1 MACITGYTNGVYSY
15 IDCCGVARVGVSSGE
30 TVCLNQS
37 YSGSVVNIVI
47 NTGSTCTSNCIDLPV
62 IGYFFT
68 VTGTC
73 DSPTGKV
80 VINPVGGYPPYTVDP
95 IYPIGHGLSTK
106 TGTTEITYTGLSAT
120 TYVFRLN
127 DSLGYQNA
135 ETYINI
141 SVGTCN
147 EGNIIDVNGTNC
159 GLTNGYLTVSGTSLF
174 PPYDLLLYKNESLLL
189 IEKAEIFPYTFTELD
204 EGIYSVLI
212 SDASITT
219 AKTENVVISA
229 STEIN
234 FGLWKVDTSRC
245 LLDTGK
251 LAVTGITGVGPYTY
265 LWSNGQTGQTIT
277 GLTIGE
283 YSLTVTD
290 SKGCSL
296 TKSSYVG
303 SAEELGI
310 GLIYSEQPNCFASD
324 GEISITLTGG
334 TVPFYYSA
342 SSGNFGVT
350 LSDTFTISGLPSGDY
365 SILVKDANF
374 CSLSVLTTLNAVNGF
389 RDVRNVITNSVCNK
403 NNASLKTTITGLYGF
418 YLYSLSGQNTNI
430 VYEEYTQN
438 QNATFSN
445 LVSDTYL
452 LKISGQSSNCLY
464 TETIEISA
472 VNKFNLTATTTPSS
486 CGSPNGSIYVEVGTG
501 YTAPLDYVLSN
512 GQNLIDVPFSSYT
525 FNYLIPG
532 DYILQVT
539 DSENCTVSLN
549 LNIPLSG
556 SLSST
561 LTKTECKNANDG
573 VATVTIFEGTP
584 PFTYNW
590 SDNTPSGSTGS
601 TVTGL
606 SGGTYDVTITD
617 GNGCTN
623 YWPFTI
629 TCNQILVSGRTR
641 YNIFNKSFI
650 NTSGT
655 RRTISKMLNE
665 GFVDLTT
672 GYTNC
677 ILNTAVLNAV
687 FTINGSATTQNF
699 IYADDG
705 AWQRA
710 VETILSGIPQ
720 VTSYTVNVLNNVLI
734 IICDCDQMG
743 NNFFK
748 LELSITYDISC
759 DQIKTP
765 TPTPTMT
772 STPTPTPTISP
783 TPTATPTPTP
793 TPAGFT
799 WYNNGEYYNTADED
813 ICIDSGCNVR
823 LYTTGS
829 TINLGNIVYTNPTL
843 TTKYVGTNLDP
854 KNGGWA
860 RIYLSNSCPITA
872 RNVVQVDG
880 DGIIITK
887 YTC

>member
-1 MACITGYTNGVYSY
+1 
-15 IDCCGVARVGVSSGE
+15 
-30 TVCLNQS
+30 
-37 YSGSVVNIVI
+37 
-47 NTGSTCTSNCIDLPV
+47 
-62 IGYFFT
+62 
-68 VTGTC
+68 
-73 DSPTGKV
+73 
-80 VINPVGGYPPYTVDP
+80 
-95 IYPIGHGLSTK
+95 
-106 TGTTEITYTGLSAT
+106 
-120 TYVFRLN
+120 
-127 DSLGYQNA
+127 
-135 ETYINI
+135 
-141 SVGTCN
+141 
-147 EGNIIDVNGTNC
+147 
-159 GLTNGYLTVSGTSLF
+159 
-174 PPYDLLLYKNESLLL
+174 
-189 IEKAEIFPYTFTELD
+189 
-204 EGIYSVLI
+204 
-212 SDASITT
+212 
-219 AKTENVVISA
+219 
-229 STEIN
+229 
-234 FGLWKVDTSRC
+234 
-245 LLDTGK
+245 
-251 LAVTGITGVGPYTY
+251 
-265 LWSNGQTGQTIT
+265 
-277 GLTIGE
+277 
-283 YSLTVTD
+283 
-290 SKGCSL
+290 
-296 TKSSYVG
+296 
-303 SAEELGI
+303 
-310 GLIYSEQPNCFASD
+310 
-324 GEISITLTGG
+324 
-334 TVPFYYSA
+334 
-342 SSGNFGVT
+342 
-350 LSDTFTISGLPSGDY
+350 
-365 SILVKDANF
+365 
-374 CSLSVLTTLNAVNGF
+374 
-389 RDVRNVITNSVCNK
+389 
-403 NNASLKTTITGLYGF
+403 
-418 YLYSLSGQNTNI
+418 LSGQNTNI

-438 QNATFSN
+438 QNVTFGN

-464 TETIEISA
+464 SETIEISA
-472 VNKFNLTATTTPSS
+472 VDKFNLTATTTPSS

-539 DSENCTVSLN
+539 DSENCTVTLN

-556 SLSST
+556 NLSTT

-573 VATVTIFEGTP
+573 IATVTIFEGTP

-601 TVTGL
+601 TITNL

-629 TCNQILVSGRTR
+629 TCNQVIVSGRSR
-641 YNIFNKSFI
+641 YNIFNKTFV

-665 GFVDLTT
+665 GFIDLTT

-677 ILNTAVLNAV
+677 ILNTAVLDAV

-699 IYADDG
+699 IYSDDG

-710 VETILSGIPQ
+710 IETILGSIPQ
-720 VTSYTVNVLNNVLI
+720 IISYTVNVLNNVLI
-734 IICDCDQMG
+734 IISDCDQMG

-772 STPTPTPTISP
+772 PTPTPTPTASS

>member
-1 MACITGYTNGVYSY
+1 MNCITGYTNGVYSY
-15 IDCCGVARVGVSSGE
+15 VDCCGLTRVGVSSGE
-30 TVCLNQS
+30 TVCLNQE

-47 NTGSTCTSNCIDLPV
+47 NTGSTCTTNCTDLPV
-62 IGYFFT
+62 IGYYFT

-73 DSPTGKV
+73 DSPTGTI
-80 VINPVGGYPPYTVDP
+80 VINPIGGTPPYTVDP
-95 IYPIGHGLSTK
+95 IYPTGHGLNTQ
-106 TGTTEITYTGLSAT
+106 TGTTQIVYTGLSAT

-141 SVGTCN
+141 AVGGCY

-159 GLTNGYLTVSGTSLF
+159 GLTNGYLAVSGSSLF
-174 PPYDLLLYKNESLLL
+174 PPYDLLLYKNGLLSL
-189 IEKAEIFPYTFTELD
+189 IETAQAFPYTFTELNA
-204 EGIYSVLI
+204 GVYYVLI
-212 SDASITT
+212 SDNSVTT

-234 FGLWKVDTSRC
+234 FGLWKVDTSKC

-283 YSLTVTD
+283 YSVTVTGIN
-290 SKGCSL
+290 GCEL
-296 TKSSYVG
+296 TKSSNVG
-303 SAEELGI
+303 SAEQLGV
-310 GLIYSEQPNCFASD
+310 GLINNTTPSCFNSD
-324 GEISITLTGG
+324 GKIEITLTGG

-350 LSDTFTISGLPSGDY
+350 LSETFTMSGLPSGDY

-374 CSLSVLTTLNAVNGF
+374 CTLSILTTLNTVNGF
-389 RDVRNVITNSVCNK
+389 RDVKNVITNSVCNK
-403 NNASLKTTITGLYGF
+403 NNGSLKTTINGLYGF
-418 YLYSLSGQNTNI
+418 YLYSLSGQNTNV
-430 VYEEYTQN
+430 VYEEYSQN
-438 QNATFSN
+438 QNVTFSD

-452 LKISGQSSNCLY
+452 LKISGQSSSCLY
-464 TETIEISA
+464 SEIIEISA
-472 VNKFNLTATTTPSS
+472 VDKFSLTATTTPSS
-486 CGSPNGSIYVEVGTG
+486 CGSPNGSISVNVGTG
-501 YTAPLDYVLSN
+501 YTGTLDYILSN
-512 GQNLIDVPFSSYT
+512 GQNLIDVSFSSYT
-525 FNYLIPG
+525 FNYLTPG
-532 DYILQVT
+532 GYVLQVI
-539 DSENCTVSLN
+539 DSENCMVSLD

-556 SLSST
+556 NLSST
-561 LTKTECKNANDG
+561 LTKSECKNSNDG
-573 VATVTIFEGTP
+573 IATVTIFEGSP

-590 SDNTPSGSTGS
+590 SDNVPSGGTGS

-606 SGGTYDVTITD
+606 SGGTYDVTVTD
-617 GNGCTN
+617 NSGCTN

-629 TCNQILVSGRTR
+629 TCNQVVVSGRSR
-641 YNIFNKSFI
+641 YNIFNKPFV

-655 RRTISKMLNE
+655 KRTISKMLNE
-665 GFVDLTT
+665 GFIDLTT

-677 ILNTAVLNAV
+677 ILNSSVLEAE
-687 FTINGSATTQNF
+687 FTINGSAHTQSF
-699 IYADDG
+699 IYSDDG

-710 VETILSGIPQ
+710 IETILESIPQ
-720 VTSYTVNVLNNVLI
+720 ITSYTVNVLNNVLI
-734 IICDCDQMG
+734 IVCDCDQMG
-743 NNFFK
+743 NSFFK

-772 STPTPTPTISP
+772 PTPTPTPTVSP
-783 TPTATPTPTP
+783 TPTITPTPTP
-793 TPAGFT
+793 TPAGFV

-813 ICIDSGCNVR
+813 VCTDNLCNVN

-829 TINLGNIVYTNPTL
+829 SISIGNIVYTNPAL
-843 TTKYVGTNLDP
+843 TTKYIGTNLDP

-860 RIYLSNSCPITA
+860 RIYLSNGCPITT

-887 YTC
+887 YIC